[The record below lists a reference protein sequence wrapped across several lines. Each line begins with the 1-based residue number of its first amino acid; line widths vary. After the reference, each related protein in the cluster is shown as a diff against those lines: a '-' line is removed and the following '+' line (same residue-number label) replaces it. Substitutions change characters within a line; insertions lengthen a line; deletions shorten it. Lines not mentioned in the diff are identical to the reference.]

1 MKIQEFEK
9 KVVEENDRN
18 LEFSNEQDFDRRQS
32 SQIFGL
38 NALNHQKSIFR
49 YNQQQEMP
57 KLGIS
62 KVSKELTNLEKN
74 KNFIEKYLRSVGIN
88 GGSITRQAFPSSL
101 PSVKHSNSKSLVRGG
116 LQQLNQP
123 SNAAVNMSPSQWAAS
138 GGNIGS
144 YVSKQRGSTS
154 PRALIN
160 NQLSKT
166 LEMGGRLAT

>member
-1 MKIQEFEK
+1 
-9 KVVEENDRN
+9 
-18 LEFSNEQDFDRRQS
+18 
-32 SQIFGL
+32 
-38 NALNHQKSIFR
+38 
-49 YNQQQEMP
+49 MP
-57 KLGIS
+57 KLGIA

-74 KNFIEKYLRSVGIN
+74 KNFIEKYLKSVGIN
-88 GGSITRQAFPSSL
+88 GGSITRQVFPSSL

-123 SNAAVNMSPSQWAAS
+123 STTVNMSPSQWAAS

-154 PRALIN
+154 PRMLIN
-160 NQLSKT
+160 NELSKT